1 MSTDFFNPYTEPRAA
16 YITPYVYKYKETTSA
31 VYPRIYS
38 DIHTERRPK
47 KSWLL
52 HGLNFALHFILIISH
67 VLILLIW
74 VTHLEHKVVIPIG
87 KESNLVSTVI
97 VQVSQIIITVYLAA
111 MIFLSQQ
118 LATRR
123 NLHARQ
129 TLTATHDNMSAWTGL
144 GAALLSLWRQTT
156 VAASVAGAL
165 LVAAYFVFAAVLH
178 ITTPAIFS
186 VQPFNS
192 SRQATISTTLGP
204 PNISIN
210 NLGSSNPSSFWL
222 DSTPVIPYLSHS
234 DRISKIG
241 LENGTLYDVLE
252 KNNGEGDVFVNAL
265 TFNVTCGYVDG
276 ASVTPINDTGNW
288 TVDTI
293 YDEHVKPIAV
303 LAPNTFKWLNFYTYN
318 FQDPWRHVLFYTSAN
333 ITDSNGST
341 GNPITLN
348 PPMRP
353 GPNMNASRENVGYF
367 NETTVYTMQ
376 IIGCTVTQI
385 NQSAVVDAQS
395 HLLKRIYPSG
405 HKTTST
411 WAKWDP
417 ETIPANATVSSS
429 PKGTTTIFGRGEA
442 TAKSDAALRERQATD
457 TPAANPTTAPAPQDP
472 NPAPAPA
479 QGNTPEPAPAGG
491 GGQAPPPEP
500 QGAPTTPAVASTEP
514 QSPTP
519 VPAPPT
525 AEPQSP
531 TPVPA
536 PPTIAP
542 SGPAPQNP
550 DPSPATPTPLPPPEP
565 QSPTPVPAPAS
576 TEPQSPTPVPAP
588 PTVAPAPQNT
598 DPSPAPVTPTPLP
611 STEPQS
617 PTPVP
622 APVVTSTEP
631 QSPTPVPAPPTV
643 APAPQNPNPSP
654 AQVTPTPEP
663 QNPNPPSA
671 PVASSP
677 APQNPDPSPAPPQL
691 NTPQPA
697 PQGQSTQENNSAA
710 TVPGQQS
717 GTPAPINENTPAVQS
732 SPIPNS
738 QPGSAQQSPTAT
750 NPSVGTTPLPQN
762 SDLSSGTPTTTTS
775 SADSSSSGFGSLSY
789 YDMSNV
795 FLDVWWNLFDQAAIS
810 RFPSTDDCPGFPW
823 SNPELCNPL
832 TVVEQFV
839 MEDLGLHST
848 LLDSP
853 VRPAPQIALHDLE
866 NSISSATAASYW
878 AALYAKA
885 GGLKDDDPYNIA
897 NVNNFAV
904 NAMSGNATITY
915 PYTATR
921 LNINLLPLL
930 VGLGASIGLFLLA
943 FRLTGTPI
951 VGDSGIDT
959 IGVLQILWLMRTR
972 PDLQRIIS
980 DVDEPSTD
988 ILREA
993 GMVNTSMHVHDETRP
1008 LAMYS

>member
-16 YITPYVYKYKETTSA
+16 YITPYVYKYKGTPSA
-31 VYPRIYS
+31 VYPQIYS

-52 HGLNFALHFILIISH
+52 HGLNFALHFILILSH
-67 VLILLIW
+67 VLILLIC
-74 VTHLEHKVVIPIG
+74 VFHLEHRVVIPIG
-87 KESNLVSTVI
+87 KESNLLSTVI

-129 TLTATHDNMSAWTGL
+129 TLTATHDNVSAWTGL

-156 VAASVAGAL
+156 VTASIAGAL

-241 LENGTLYDVLE
+241 
-252 KNNGEGDVFVNAL
+252 DVFVNAL

-318 FQDPWRHVLFYTSAN
+318 FQDPATN
-333 ITDSNGST
+333 ITDSNGSI
-341 GNPITLN
+341 GKPVTLN

-353 GPNMNASRENVGYF
+353 GLNMNASRENVGYF

-385 NQSAVVDAQS
+385 NQSAVVDAQT

-411 WAKWDP
+411 WAKWVP

-429 PKGTTTIFGRGEA
+429 PKGTTTIFGRGEE
-442 TAKSDAALRERQATD
+442 TAISKAALAERQATD
-457 TPAANPTTAPAPQDP
+457 TPAANPTTGPAPQDP

-500 QGAPTTPAVASTEP
+500 QGASPTPVVASTEP

-519 VPAPPT
+519 VPVPPT
-525 AEPQSP
+525 VEPQSP

-550 DPSPATPTPLPPPEP
+550 DPSPA
-565 QSPTPVPAPAS
+565 
-576 TEPQSPTPVPAP
+576 
-588 PTVAPAPQNT
+588 
-598 DPSPAPVTPTPLP
+598 PVTPTPSP
-611 STEPQS
+611 EPQS

-631 QSPTPVPAPPTV
+631 QSPTPVPAPPTAEPQSPTPLPAPLTTEPQSPTPVPAPPTV
-643 APAPQNPNPSP
+643 APAPQNTDPSP
-654 AQVTPTPEP
+654 AQVTPIP
-663 QNPNPPSA
+663 NPNFSSVPVVSA
-671 PVASSP
+671 P
-677 APQNPDPSPAPPQL
+677 APQNSDPSPASPQSNTLQPP
-691 NTPQPA
+691 
-697 PQGQSTQENNSAA
+697 PQGQSTQGNNGA
-710 TVPGQQS
+710 TTVSDQQN
-717 GTPAPINENTPAVQS
+717 GTPTSTPINGNTAAVQS
-732 SPIPNS
+732 SSISNS
-738 QPGSAQQSPTAT
+738 QPSSSQQLPTTT
-750 NPSVGTTPLPQN
+750 NSFVAPVPPLPQN
-762 SDLSSGTPTTTTS
+762 SDPA
-775 SADSSSSGFGSLSY
+775 SADNSSSEFGSLSY
-789 YDMSNV
+789 YDMSDV

-832 TVVEQFV
+832 TVIEQFV

-866 NSISSATAASYW
+866 NSVSSATAASYW

-930 VGLGASIGLFLLA
+930 AGLGVSIGLLLLA
-943 FRLTGTPI
+943 FRLTGAPI

-988 ILREA
+988 NLREA
-993 GMVNTSMHVHDETRP
+993 GMVKTSMHVHDETRP